1 MPRITEQ
8 AKESQMELVFLRVKQ
23 SPAGISQTELARST
37 GIEPRTLN
45 NYLRALRDEGK
56 VEKQG
61 RLWFLGDYEEIRS
74 LRLELSPEEAYTY
87 YLGSRLFVKQHDKR
101 NRLAETALMKLADA
115 LAANRLVR
123 QEIAQAAR
131 ELAQRPGD
139 PTYETI
145 FQKIVCGYLQRK
157 RLAIR
162 YKPLNGKPFDTTFD
176 TYLME
181 PSAIGYA
188 TYIIGHSHLQN
199 QRRAY
204 KLERIEEAEI
214 LQEAYRIPDD
224 FPGLEILRNSWSIIM
239 GEETVKVV
247 LRFSP
252 QVKERVRE
260 TQWHPSQQDDHDE
273 KKTKDDWLLWW
284 VQVADTM
291 DMLPWIRSWGKDC
304 EIVEPTWLRYKLKA
318 EIRKL
323 AKLYGVMTDSQEPQL
338 ARLLQCWGKTTT
350 YVDHYH
356 PALYHMLDVAHV
368 AKALLSEQASNRWR
382 SVLANVFNTDEQ
394 HLSNWIPY
402 LVALHDIGKLTVAF
416 QASNQQ
422 QGQRM
427 QSLGFDFGR
436 WQSKYTLHHTV
447 AGQIILRNE
456 WHDLQLPSTLQRAWL
471 EMVGGHH
478 GYYVESTDY
487 QAALQTFRAI
497 QEPEEWKSLRHFAG
511 QTLHSALATTL
522 PTPFP
527 TPQNVSSAIMALTG
541 FTILCDWIGSD
552 TQYFKAEP
560 EMPLDEYSSESNQR
574 ALEAVQNAGLYQA
587 TQSTAPTT
595 FAELFFDCKT
605 IRPLQAAIDEI
616 PAEILQSPCLAII
629 EAPTGEGKTEAGFGL
644 ARRIA
649 HGTGSDEFYCA
660 LPTMATSN
668 QMFRRVQ
675 KHLRDRLALSNQVKL
690 VHGQAL
696 LIEDDL
702 RLEPLLNGDETE
714 EHPAQEWFSPKKR
727 SLLAPFGVGT
737 IDQAELTALNVRHN
751 ALRIMG
757 LAGKVV
763 ILDEVHAY
771 DTYMTT
777 IIEQMLR
784 WLAALGSSVIL
795 LSATLPVAKRA
806 ALAAA
811 YGAKLDTSTDTTT
824 AYPSLWV
831 GSATG
836 TCHLQPAAHQAN
848 RTIALNFLNFAQ
860 STTAA
865 NEQEDK
871 AAETQFLRM
880 ARHLL
885 GLVKDGGCA
894 CWITNTVDRAQKL
907 YEAVKQVDLHIDCSL
922 LHARFPLED
931 RQINE
936 QALADKFGPDTQTR
950 PRRALVIGTQ
960 VLEQSLDV
968 DFDVMITDM
977 APIDLLLQRAGRLH
991 RHERQRPTAHA
1002 TPHLWIVG
1010 ERDENGLLRIP
1021 RDTVYEEYILQQT
1034 WLALL
1039 PRTQLCL
1046 PADYRPLIEAV
1057 YSNNAPAPSSLL
1069 AEAWAKL
1076 QAKETSAAEKARQR
1090 ILNDPDPRR
1099 PFCQNSKERFLEDEE
1114 SAAWIVAQTR
1124 LGEESITVIP
1134 LERVGDQVR
1143 LVPGEAMIKLKSTL
1157 DRDDQLRLLRRSL
1170 RISQYHTV
1178 QALRHDPTPLPGVF
1192 KQSAL
1197 LKTVRPLWL
1206 TDGKAQF
1213 IWQDHCIDLI
1223 LDPALGLRIIRTKVQ

>member
-8 AKESQMELVFLRVKQ
+8 TKERQMELVWLRVKQ
-23 SPAGISQTELARST
+23 RPHGISEQEIADAT
-37 GIEPRTLN
+37 GIQRRTVN
-45 NYLRALRDEGK
+45 NYLNDLALEGK

-61 RLWFLGDYEEIRS
+61 RLWFLGNYEEIRA
-74 LRLELSPEEAYTY
+74 LRLEVTPEEAYTY

-101 NRLAETALMKLADA
+101 NRLAEKALMQLADA
-115 LAANRLVR
+115 LAANKLVGH
-123 QEIAQAAR
+123 EIAQAAR

-139 PTYETI
+139 PQYETI

-157 RLAIR
+157 RIAIR

-273 KKTKDDWLLWW
+273 TKTKEEWLLWW

-304 EIVEPTWLRYKLKA
+304 EVVEPTWLRARMKA
-318 EIRKL
+318 EVRNL
-323 AKLYGVMTDSQEPQL
+323 AKLYAVAVEPQDPQL
-338 ARLLQCWGKTTT
+338 VRLLRCWGKTTKD
-350 YVDHYH
+350 VNQYH

-368 AKALLSEQASNRWR
+368 AKALLSDRASNRWR
-382 SVLANVFNTDEQ
+382 RVLANVFDANAQD
-394 HLSNWIPY
+394 LINWIPY
-402 LVALHDIGKLTVAF
+402 LVALHDIGKLSVAF
-416 QASNQQ
+416 QAANQQ
-422 QGQRM
+422 QWQRM

-456 WHDLQLPSTLQRAWL
+456 WHDLQLPSALQRAWH

-487 QAALQTFRAI
+487 QPALQTFRAI

-511 QTLHSALATTL
+511 QTLHNALTTTL

-527 TPQNVSSAIMALTG
+527 NPPNVSSAIMALTG

-552 TQYFKAEP
+552 THYFKAEA
-560 EMPLDEYSSESNQR
+560 EMPLDEYIGESYQR
-574 ALEAVQNAGLYQA
+574 ALDAVHNAGLFQA

-595 FAELFFDCKT
+595 FAELFSDCRT
-605 IRPLQAAIDEI
+605 LRPLQAAIDEI

-644 ARRIA
+644 ARRLT

-668 QMFRRVQ
+668 QMFQRVQ
-675 KHLRDRLALSNQVKL
+675 KHLRDRLGLPSHVKL

-702 RLEPLLNGDETE
+702 RLEPLLNGDEVE

-751 ALRIMG
+751 ALRMMG

-811 YGAKLDTSTDTTT
+811 YGAKLDPSADTTT

-836 TCHLQPAAHQAN
+836 TCHLQPAAHQPN
-848 RTIALNFLNFAQ
+848 RTITVSFLAFAQ
-860 STTAA
+860 TSTEIR
-865 NEQEDK
+865 EQEE
-871 AAETQFLRM
+871 AATETQFLPM

-885 GLVKDGGCA
+885 GLVNAGGCA
-894 CWITNTVDRAQKL
+894 CWITNTVERAQKL
-907 YEAVKQVDLHIDCSL
+907 YEAVKQVDPAIDCSL
-922 LHARFPLED
+922 LHARFPLEE

-936 QALADKFGPDTQTR
+936 QALADKFGPGVQER
-950 PRRALVIGTQ
+950 PQRAIVIGTQ

-968 DFDVMITDM
+968 DFDVMLTDM
-977 APIDLLLQRAGRLH
+977 APIDLILQRAGRLH
-991 RHERQRPTAHA
+991 RHERRRPSHHA

-1010 ERDENGLLRIP
+1010 ERNDDGLLRVP
-1021 RDTVYEEYILQQT
+1021 RDTVYDAYILQQS

-1039 PRTQLCL
+1039 PKTEICL

-1057 YSNNAPAPSSLL
+1057 YSNVAPEPTSLL
-1069 AEAWAKL
+1069 VEAWTKL
-1076 QAKETSAAEKARQR
+1076 QAKEATAVEKARQR

-1134 LERVGDQVR
+1134 LERAGDQVR
-1143 LVPGEAMIKLKSTL
+1143 LVPGDSTIQLQSTL
-1157 DRDDQLRLLRRSL
+1157 DRADQLRLLRRSL

-1178 QALRHDPTPLPGVF
+1178 QALRHDQAPLPSAF

-1206 TDGKAQF
+1206 TNGKAQLT
-1213 IWQDHCIDLI
+1213 WQDQHIELI
-1223 LDPALGLRIIRTKVQ
+1223 LDPTLGLRIIRTKV